1 MWCGGLPFFFPAS
14 IFISFCFCCWKKC
27 TLFLKDDK
35 HNIIWS
41 CWSGSGNM
49 TMIIIFFIICTYI
62 HNIHTYLQLT
72 SEHLFN
78 LKKICGIVV
87 SIAASADTPEE
98 DENDD
103 MSTNYVCKMLCAF
116 KNKKCFNCFR
126 TEIFRF
132 LNVWNVSLTDTA
144 RGSHFPSLHDV
155 SQFTSSKKKSK
166 KSILLTSLCFILH
179 NILLL
184 LLLLL

>member
-1 MWCGGLPFFFPAS
+1 MVVATWR
-14 IFISFCFCCWKKC
+14 
-27 TLFLKDDK
+27 
-35 HNIIWS
+35 WS
-41 CWSGSGNM
+41 SSSSSYVH
-49 TMIIIFFIICTYI
+49 TYITYI
-62 HNIHTYLQLT
+62 HTCNLQANTCLIW
-72 SEHLFN
+72 
-78 LKKICGIVV
+78 KKYVAL
-87 SIAASADTPEE
+87 SFLLLLLRSADTPEE